1 MLKKLWK
8 SYSNFCGKLFNV
20 DQEKEWADLKER
32 WKGMRKSPKEFVRLY
47 IEKVK
52 ENFVWIKGYKDFPI
66 YKIASGTA
74 VAAIFITSVPE
85 KVINHF
91 DKQKLREKLQ
101 MYDYTYEEK
110 LDIIEKY
117 ENKKKIQQYGGLCF
131 PFYF

>member
-8 SYSNFCGKLFNV
+8 WYTKFCGKLINV
-20 DQEKEWADLKER
+20 DYDAEITDLKER

-52 ENFVWIKGYKDFPI
+52 LNFQWLKSYKDFPI
-66 YKIASGTA
+66 YKIVSGPA

-91 DKQKLREKLQ
+91 DKQKLREQLQ

-117 ENKKKIQQYGGLCF
+117 ENKKKIQQYGGL
-131 PFYF
+131 

>member
-1 MLKKLWK
+1 MLKKLWRWYTK
-8 SYSNFCGKLFNV
+8 FCGKLINV
-20 DQEKEWADLKER
+20 DYDAEITDLKER

-52 ENFVWIKGYKDFPI
+52 LNFQWLKSYKDFPI
-66 YKIASGTA
+66 YKIVSGTA

-91 DKQKLREKLQ
+91 DKQKLREQLQ

-117 ENKKKIQQYGGLCF
+117 ENKKKIQQYGGL
-131 PFYF
+131 

>member
-8 SYSNFCGKLFNV
+8 WYTKFCGKLINA
-20 DQEKEWADLKER
+20 DYDAEITDLKER

-52 ENFVWIKGYKDFPI
+52 LNFQWLKSYKDFPI
-66 YKIASGTA
+66 YKIVSGTA

-91 DKQKLREKLQ
+91 DKQKLREQLQ

-117 ENKKKIQQYGGLCF
+117 ENKKKIQQYGGL
-131 PFYF
+131 